1 MLAGQ
6 RSGLQTH
13 IATTESVFV
22 VCSGKK
28 LTFFLHFQIT
38 LIAAKKSPRV
48 KIRSE
53 QKRTR
58 KPLASTLSC
67 SFAQRNGPSRRR
79 APKDTLRKSQRRCTG
94 RACRLHREMARRRQK
109 CSRTLQMASRRRQ
122 EQKALCTRKQRPSFL
137 SNNASRIRLP
147 LSRPYNHSR
156 PNDSASEIR
165 WAPR

>member
-1 MLAGQ
+1 M
-6 RSGLQTH
+6 
-13 IATTESVFV
+13 
-22 VCSGKK
+22 
-28 LTFFLHFQIT
+28 
-38 LIAAKKSPRV
+38 
-48 KIRSE
+48 
-53 QKRTR
+53 
-58 KPLASTLSC
+58 ASTLSC

-79 APKDTLRKSQRRCTG
+79 APKDTLRKSQRRCTV

-165 WAPR
+165 WAPPMILSGSNLSNRASAASHGWASCGLHSVSSIEIDRDKCSNKEDCSDPPNSFDRGSSR